1 MLSVFDIIG
10 YVCIVVGVIIS
21 FGAASIIIAAIMSGS
36 SNESS
41 RDDDWGL

>member
-1 MLSVFDIIG
+1 MLSVLDIIG
-10 YVCIVVGVIIS
+10 YVCIGAGVIIS

>member
-1 MLSVFDIIG
+1 MLSVLEIVG
-10 YVCIVVGVIIS
+10 YACIVAGVIIS

-36 SNESS
+36 SNEST